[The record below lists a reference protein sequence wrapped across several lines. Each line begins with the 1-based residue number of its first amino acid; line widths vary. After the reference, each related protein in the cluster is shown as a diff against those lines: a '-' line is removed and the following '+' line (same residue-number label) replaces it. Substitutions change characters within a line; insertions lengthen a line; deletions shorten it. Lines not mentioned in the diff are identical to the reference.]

1 MRIFILW
8 FGASVALRAAAQPA
22 IETYIKQHTFPVGA
36 IDPDSTNFA
45 DLSPIGESIG
55 DARIVLLGEQDHG
68 DAPTFLAK
76 SRLIRYLHEKKG
88 FNVLA
93 FESDFFGLNNG
104 WRPRLTAEELDTLE
118 RRNIYGLWT
127 GCDACQTLFY
137 RYLPA
142 TQQTEHPLMLAGIDN
157 QMRVPPLL
165 KAVDSVVR
173 ALQLPVASGGN
184 YESEV
189 RPAIVNWGKNLKD
202 SGLNRTYLGYL
213 REIRAELA
221 ERQGTDGF
229 WVQLIDNMM
238 ATDVELA
245 NRNNYVVSANTRDSA
260 MASNLRWLCQS
271 RYAGEKIIVWAHN
284 YHISKYSGHYSEALL
299 KQERTMGT
307 VFTSDPV
314 LEKQTYVIGFTSY
327 E

>member
-93 FESDFFGLNNG
+93 FESDFFGLNRG
-104 WRPRLTAEELDTLE
+104 WRPGLRAEELDSLE
-118 RRNIYGLWT
+118 RKNIYALWT
-127 GCDACQTLFY
+127 GCDACQFLFFQ
-137 RYLPA
+137 YLPA
-142 TQQTEHPLMLAGIDN
+142 TQQTANPIMLAGIDD
-157 QMRVPPLL
+157 QMSSPPLFR
-165 KAVDSVVR
+165 AVDSIVQ
-173 ALQLPVASGGN
+173 ALSLPIASSGQ
-184 YESEV
+184 YETRV
-189 RPAIVNWGKNLKD
+189 RPAIMNWARNVKD
-202 SGLNRTYLGYL
+202 SSLNSRYLDDL

-221 ERQGTDGF
+221 E
-229 WVQLIDNMM
+229 
-238 ATDVELA
+238 
-245 NRNNYVVSANTRDSA
+245 
-260 MASNLRWLCQS
+260 
-271 RYAGEKIIVWAHN
+271 K
-284 YHISKYSGHYSEALL
+284 
-299 KQERTMGT
+299 
-307 VFTSDPV
+307 
-314 LEKQTYVIGFTSY
+314 
-327 E
+327 